1 MLDQGNSVS
10 KGIIEMVGDLE
21 SRGYSVSY
29 NTIEIGSLGH
39 YTNLTLKALC
49 NFASKSLTKSEC
61 SKLLNNVAKISIS
74 CSHTIFLA
82 RESCEWDTSRRL
94 FTL

>member
-1 MLDQGNSVS
+1 MC
-10 KGIIEMVGDLE
+10 IEMVGDLE
-21 SRGYSVSY
+21 FRGYSVSY
-29 NTIEIGSLGH
+29 NTIEIGFLEH

-49 NFASKSLTKSEC
+49 NFASKLLTKSEC
-61 SKLLNNVAKISIS
+61 SKLLNSVAKIIS

-82 RESCEWDTSRRL
+82 RESCEWGTSRRL